1 MLFDGMAM
9 RTGSAEAVDMSPKA
23 SAITPT
29 KTFSILINSSS
40 RSVIDNTDVY
50 MRKAALGSLFVA
62 RAFAILI
69 RAGNTST
76 MTFRTPAW
84 YLALSCT
91 SYRAL

>member
-1 MLFDGMAM
+1 MAM

-23 SAITPT
+23 SAITAT

-62 RAFAILI
+62 LVFPILARAC
-69 RAGNTST
+69 NTST
-76 MTFRTPAW
+76 ITFQGPAW
-84 YLALSCT
+84 RFGSFLSPVIVL
-91 SYRAL
+91 SD